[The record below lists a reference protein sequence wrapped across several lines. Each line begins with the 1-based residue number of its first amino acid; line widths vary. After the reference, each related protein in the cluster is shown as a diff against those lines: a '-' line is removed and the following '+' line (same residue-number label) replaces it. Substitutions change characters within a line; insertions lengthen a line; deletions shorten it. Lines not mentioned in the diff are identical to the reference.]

1 MKMMN
6 KILSFAAFSPL
17 LLLCSCEEQY
27 ISTSRGD
34 LPDKDVIENTYGTLR
49 SNRSTNNNVRLLLME
64 GNGFVTDNLYY
75 QFTKPVPQLSMELTP
90 VVDNT
95 SDVTPTLLPS
105 ENYDF
110 PDGNTLSAT
119 ANSKKTDLKRIRFF
133 AKGLTPGEYILPI
146 TTSNDIYEGKS
157 QIINYRISVKD
168 RFTAKDEHVQMDDPL
183 FIGYLNTS
191 IYDPRLAN
199 DYQIWKTSVETG
211 DMIYAYVGS
220 IINLRVAQITYDVV
234 SNRAKLALHT
244 DLRHV
249 LEGAATYIRP
259 LQDNGK
265 KVCLCIEGGGRGLGF
280 CNMTD
285 NQIDDFAAQV
295 KACVEMYGLDG
306 VNLWDRN
313 SSYEKADE
321 NGLPPMNTTSYPK
334 LIQKM
339 KAALGDKLLTLV
351 DYGEPTEY
359 FHDTGATGG
368 IKAGEHIDY
377 AWSGYSSMEF
387 PVQLHDPWHPDFTSQ
402 YNSVCTPE
410 EIHQPIA
417 GLEKSKYGCISCV
430 FSSPKFANENYTGYD
445 FVWDW
450 KLKHKDGRGIIVI
463 NDIRDNLQDE
473 LEGAWAGLIP
483 EIYKAFAADGQI
495 KAGNRGSTHTYNFL
509 PDLQNDDPY
518 SNGYGKWLKDW

>member
-1 MKMMN
+1 
-6 KILSFAAFSPL
+6 
-17 LLLCSCEEQY
+17 
-27 ISTSRGD
+27 
-34 LPDKDVIENTYGTLR
+34 
-49 SNRSTNNNVRLLLME
+49 
-64 GNGFVTDNLYY
+64 
-75 QFTKPVPQLSMELTP
+75 
-90 VVDNT
+90 
-95 SDVTPTLLPS
+95 
-105 ENYDF
+105 
-110 PDGNTLSAT
+110 
-119 ANSKKTDLKRIRFF
+119 
-133 AKGLTPGEYILPI
+133 
-146 TTSNDIYEGKS
+146 
-157 QIINYRISVKD
+157 
-168 RFTAKDEHVQMDDPL
+168 
-183 FIGYLNTS
+183 
-191 IYDPRLAN
+191 
-199 DYQIWKTSVETG
+199 
-211 DMIYAYVGS
+211 
-220 IINLRVAQITYDVV
+220 
-234 SNRAKLALHT
+234 
-244 DLRHV
+244 
-249 LEGAATYIRP
+249 
-259 LQDNGK
+259 
-265 KVCLCIEGGGRGLGF
+265 
-280 CNMTD
+280 MTD

-295 KACVEMYGLDG
+295 KECVEMYGLDG
-306 VNLWDRN
+306 VNLWDIN
-313 SSYEKADE
+313 ASYNKAEE